1 MTESTSEA
9 DKVRKIY
16 AARFDRSRIY
26 RNKVWRVL
34 TKYFFQ
40 RYVPESGSVL
50 DLGCGYGEF
59 INNICAEEKYAL
71 DLNPDAKKFL
81 AENVSL
87 HLQLADEPWK
97 LSDGSLDVVFTSNF
111 FEHLRT
117 KEQLAAIFQQALRC
131 LKPGGRIICLGPNI
145 AALKGNYWD
154 FWDHFLPLTD
164 KSLSEGLEVNGFQVE
179 RSIEKFLPYTLLGGP
194 CYPLIFVRMY
204 ILLPLAWKIFGR
216 QFLIVAQKPCIE

>member
-26 RNKVWRVL
+26 RNKVWQVL
-34 TKYFFQ
+34 TKHFFQ
-40 RYVPESGSVL
+40 HFVPENGAVL

-59 INNICAEEKYAL
+59 INNIRAKKKHAI
-71 DLNPDAKKFL
+71 DLNPDAQKFL
-81 AENVSL
+81 AEDVSL
-87 HLQLADEPWK
+87 HLQLADDPWN
-97 LSDGSLDVVFTSNF
+97 LPNESLDVVFTSNF

-117 KEQLAAIFQQALRC
+117 KEQLAAIFQQTLRC

-194 CYPLIFVRMY
+194 CYPLIFVRIY
-204 ILLPLAWKIFGR
+204 IQLPLAWKIFGK
-216 QFLIVAQKPCIE
+216 QFLVLGQKPKR